1 VIRAPWDGDKLHAW
15 ALANYPSAAD
25 PNDDEFSDLRLVLA
39 DLFWTYGIEHPPT
52 IESAQ
57 RIIADGSDLAA
68 KRAFGM
74 GERDLRKRA
83 NVLDGLADK
92 LRTDNPKPRA
102 RRILTKPER
111 FVLEVG
117 DCLLYPTSQGH
128 IRNPYVGPRMEER
141 FFAAHRWEADGW
153 GAALVLMRYYRY
165 GVFARYVIAVLRNN
179 PDAKPRLANFAKLS
193 IRHSVRIGWRAS
205 ELERRV
211 HAVETSSQH
220 LKRMRV
226 EIVGSLVV
234 DRERVEAEFT
244 PGEPPITVESNFANK
259 ARIDRP
265 GNEDP
270 RVEDP
275 IAAYLT

>member
-1 VIRAPWDGDKLHAW
+1 MGTWGVGPYSNDTAADLRDEFKGVIRAPWDGDKLHAW

-25 PNDDEFSDLRLVLA
+25 TNDDEFSDLRLVLA

-57 RIIADGSDLAA
+57 RIIADGTDLAA
-68 KRAFGM
+68 KRALGM

-141 FFAAHRWEADGW
+141 FVAAHRWDADGW

-165 GVFARYVIAVLRNN
+165 GVFARYVIAFSGTILRPSPGSRTLRSSPSGTASGSAGARPSWNVGST
-179 PDAKPRLANFAKLS
+179 PSR
-193 IRHSVRIGWRAS
+193 RA
-205 ELERRV
+205 V
-211 HAVETSSQH
+211 NTSSGC
-220 LKRMRV
+220 
-226 EIVGSLVV
+226 GSRSSGAWWSIA
-234 DRERVEAEFT
+234 RE
-244 PGEPPITVESNFANK
+244 
-259 ARIDRP
+259 
-265 GNEDP
+265 
-270 RVEDP
+270 
-275 IAAYLT
+275 